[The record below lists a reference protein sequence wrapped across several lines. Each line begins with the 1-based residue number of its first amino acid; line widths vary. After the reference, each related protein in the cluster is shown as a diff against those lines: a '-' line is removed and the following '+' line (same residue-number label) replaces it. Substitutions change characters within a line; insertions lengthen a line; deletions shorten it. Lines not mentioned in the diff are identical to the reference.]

1 MFSGLRVLRPRAQCW
16 IFDRCGCAWMSGFWT
31 LQVLNMKLC
40 AFAALAA
47 KHLGEDR
54 AWEFFHQV
62 RPKTAPFNVLA
73 DCQQIRVLPPP
84 LPPESASQRER
95 TSPPMPPPAEQVWS
109 APGHSM
115 QLTIT
120 NLLLVTPPARLLGR
134 VMNARRAAAGAK
146 LSSASRERE
155 RERERVRSQPSEE
168 RFFWKVKKGRKGK
181 MKWVWVDEELNSHLE
196 KMFREGGE
204 ETTVGTCSRPEQ
216 NICFPHV
223 FCG

>member
-16 IFDRCGCAWMSGFWT
+16 IFDRCGCAWMSGVWT
-31 LQVLNMKLC
+31 LQVLNMKQC

-62 RPKTAPFNVLA
+62 RPKTAPFNVFA

-120 NLLLVTPPARLLGR
+120 TSVVGDASS
-134 VMNARRAAAGAK
+134 
-146 LSSASRERE
+146 SSAWPRHECEESRSGSQTQQCQPREESDRSHRRSASFGRSRKERT
-155 RERERVRSQPSEE
+155 
-168 RFFWKVKKGRKGK
+168 
-181 MKWVWVDEELNSHLE
+181 E
-196 KMFREGGE
+196 K
-204 ETTVGTCSRPEQ
+204 
-216 NICFPHV
+216 
-223 FCG
+223 